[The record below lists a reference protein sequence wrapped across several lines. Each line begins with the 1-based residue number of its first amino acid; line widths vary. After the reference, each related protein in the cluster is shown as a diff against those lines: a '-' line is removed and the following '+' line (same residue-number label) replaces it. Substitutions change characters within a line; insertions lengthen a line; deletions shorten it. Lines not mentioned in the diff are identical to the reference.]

1 MLNLFIGV
9 EGSLF
14 GVPVFFLFWI
24 SGIIIFLSHFN
35 KCFQLIYNQRYLFIF
50 LIIASYYTLLS
61 GIDSFGKIFSFNTD
75 LNYLFRQAYFIPF
88 IFTMIPVFIINYN
101 RGMFKLLNSDTMKK
115 YKFFYFITLPIVY
128 YLDLFSH
135 TWQYLTI
142 VLLIFYDKNRFLSLL
157 LFSFM
162 ILLHPI
168 FKLINGD
175 PWGMQYYFICFILII
190 FFMFKWH
197 LTKNFFVSSL
207 VFSFAALFLIGYYFN
222 IRNVGGYSFIIASN
236 ELWRL
241 ITWVDN
247 IFYTLKNTYGVGVG
261 LGTSYFL
268 SEDISSGKYFYNLYG
283 PNYMGNPYHED
294 FVTGQ
299 HNSIIN
305 IFYRFGFI
313 GLIFFVSFIS
323 NILKNI
329 KYYSLPSYHYIII
342 TISLI
347 VISLNVGLESPKYLI
362 FFVFCI
368 SITLSEVYLAKNE

>member
-1 MLNLFIGV
+1 
-9 EGSLF
+9 
-14 GVPVFFLFWI
+14 
-24 SGIIIFLSHFN
+24 
-35 KCFQLIYNQRYLFIF
+35 
-50 LIIASYYTLLS
+50 
-61 GIDSFGKIFSFNTD
+61 
-75 LNYLFRQAYFIPF
+75 
-88 IFTMIPVFIINYN
+88 
-101 RGMFKLLNSDTMKK
+101 
-115 YKFFYFITLPIVY
+115 
-128 YLDLFSH
+128 
-135 TWQYLTI
+135 
-142 VLLIFYDKNRFLSLL
+142 
-157 LFSFM
+157 
-162 ILLHPI
+162 
-168 FKLINGD
+168 
-175 PWGMQYYFICFILII
+175 
-190 FFMFKWH
+190 MFKWH